1 MLDVKK
7 SKNSNPVKLLRL
19 STKQNPEKLQKIKNL
34 FDLDQEG
41 EAENSERK
49 TNTKIKVKYNETIFF
64 KLKEIKK
71 NDEIH
76 DISLGMTNQ
85 KQLNK
90 IIDSVISSQIT
101 GIKSTGSSIKVNL
114 NINNNYYNSNY
125 NYVVNT
131 KSAALTTTTLE
142 DDDLKFSSRQDEN
155 NVTGFLSKKEN

>member
-71 NDEIH
+71 
-76 DISLGMTNQ
+76 
-85 KQLNK
+85 K
-90 IIDSVISSQIT
+90 
-101 GIKSTGSSIKVNL
+101 
-114 NINNNYYNSNY
+114 
-125 NYVVNT
+125 
-131 KSAALTTTTLE
+131 
-142 DDDLKFSSRQDEN
+142 R
-155 NVTGFLSKKEN
+155 

>member
-101 GIKSTGSSIKVNL
+101 GRKSTGSSIKVNL